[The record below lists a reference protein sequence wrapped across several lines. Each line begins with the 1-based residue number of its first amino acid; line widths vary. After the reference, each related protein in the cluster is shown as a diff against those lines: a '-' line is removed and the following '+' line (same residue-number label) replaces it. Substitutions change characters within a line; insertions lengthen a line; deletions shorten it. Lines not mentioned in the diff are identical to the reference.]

1 MTADILRAETR
12 GKAMESS
19 AIKTAVGVENTATE
33 ETIAERRLWTAVLVH
48 AVEDWRRGT
57 LRARRQAQQFLFEDD
72 QDFSAVC
79 ASAGLDPG
87 NLRARLIRTGTRL
100 EPHVRFVHPLVA

>member
-1 MTADILRAETR
+1 MET
-12 GKAMESS
+12 S
-19 AIKTAVGVENTATE
+19 AINTAVGAQNTVTE

-48 AVEDWRRGT
+48 AVEEWRRGT

-72 QDFSAVC
+72 QDFGVVC

-87 NLRARLIRTGTRL
+87 SLRAQLLRIGTRL
-100 EPHVRFVHPLVA
+100 EPHVRFAHPLVA